1 MPYHEDS
8 RLFTAVT
15 DHLLSLLQVRKGFQK
30 AVFQRLVFYEPTE
43 KSQMLK
49 QPASAVAPGS
59 ASAPNTGD
67 KSTSQSPV
75 KPASTEVRQPSINA
89 GKQSQTLCRN
99 ILIHGY
105 CKYENSGCIF
115 RHDTTPVQ
123 QQQST
128 AKSESSRKRLNV
140 DSPSFMP
147 GSIAPGSAA
156 TKSTLSVPSADSAIF
171 VPRMSTPVSDNQSNS
186 YTSPTAVDAYGQKPI
201 INSQFVH
208 GYSPMAQMAPHVG
221 VDPSPVQQPIQTP
234 TYEYGSMGPYA
245 QPSQDIY
252 YQQAQ
257 PAHYQPLNYHLYAPL
272 SPYKVNLL
280 PYQRTVQ
287 GFFLSDNLREELQ
300 RKTEA
305 SLQVLPT
312 SGLPDSLDVYYS
324 LVPLDTNTEKSSR
337 VFGYASW
344 IYKAFSKSDGNTYAL
359 RRLEGFKLTDE
370 KAIATVQQWRRLSN
384 AGIVTLFEAF
394 TTRAFGDNSI
404 IFVYDYHPLSST
416 LFDTHFGPDARYPMS
431 RNGSSPVVP
440 EQVVWSY
447 IVQLSSALKSIHSA
461 NLAARVLD
469 ASKVILTSKMRVR
482 LSAVG
487 IMDVI
492 SGNDYSGGAESIQA
506 LHQDD
511 LYNLGRLILS
521 IVCNNHA
528 ISANANVPQQVIAK
542 SLEYA
547 GRSYSVGLKTAL
559 AYLLGNN
566 VVSAGSVGNDGLK
579 EPVKNID
586 EFLRIIAPHLQQS
599 FNSSLHYQDGL
610 ESELCKELENGRL
623 VRLLCK
629 FNFINERPEYDH
641 DSAWSETGDRYLLKL
656 FRDYVF
662 HQNDENGHPVTDLG
676 HVLRCLN
683 KLDAAVDEKVMLVSR
698 DEQSCLIVSY
708 KELKNCVDAVF
719 RDLSR
724 SNG

>member
-1 MPYHEDS
+1 
-8 RLFTAVT
+8 
-15 DHLLSLLQVRKGFQK
+15 
-30 AVFQRLVFYEPTE
+30 
-43 KSQMLK
+43 
-49 QPASAVAPGS
+49 
-59 ASAPNTGD
+59 
-67 KSTSQSPV
+67 
-75 KPASTEVRQPSINA
+75 
-89 GKQSQTLCRN
+89 
-99 ILIHGY
+99 
-105 CKYENSGCIF
+105 
-115 RHDTTPVQ
+115 
-123 QQQST
+123 
-128 AKSESSRKRLNV
+128 
-140 DSPSFMP
+140 MP
-147 GSIAPGSAA
+147 GSIGAGGAAAKSA
-156 TKSTLSVPSADSAIF
+156 LSVQSADSAIF
-171 VPRMSTPVSDNQSNS
+171 VPRIATPVSDPNQSNS
-186 YTSPTAVDAYGQKPI
+186 YTNPAGVDAYGQNSI
-201 INSQFVH
+201 MNSQFVH
-208 GYSPMAQMAPHVG
+208 GYNPIAHISPPVG
-221 VDPSPVQQPIQTP
+221 VDPSPVQKSIQPP
-234 TYEYGSMGPYA
+234 TYDYNSLGPYT

-252 YQQAQ
+252 YQQAP

-272 SPYKVNLL
+272 PPHKINLL

-287 GFFLSDNLREELQ
+287 GFFQSDNLREELQ

-305 SLQVLPT
+305 ALQILPT
-312 SGLPDSLDVYYS
+312 SGLPETLDVYYS

-337 VFGYASW
+337 IFGYNTW
-344 IYKAFSKSDGNTYAL
+344 LYKAFSKSDGNTYTL

-384 AGIVTLFEAF
+384 ANIVTLFEAF

-416 LFDTHFGPDARYPMS
+416 LFDTHFGPSARYPIS
-431 RNGSSPVVP
+431 RSPAVP
-440 EQVVWSY
+440 EQVLWSY
-447 IVQLSSALKSIHSA
+447 LVQLSSALKTIHSA

-487 IMDVI
+487 IMDVV
-492 SGNDYSGGAESIQA
+492 SGNGDYNGGPESMQA

-521 IVCNNHA
+521 IACNNHA
-528 ISANANVPQQVIAK
+528 ISANANVPQQVISK

-547 GRSYSVGLKTAL
+547 GQSYSVGLKTAL
-559 AYLLGNN
+559 VYLLGNKSI
-566 VVSAGSVGNDGLK
+566 SAGSVGKDGLK
-579 EPVKNID
+579 EPLKNID
-586 EFLRIIAPHLQQS
+586 EFLRIIAPYVQQNL
-599 FNSSLHYQDGL
+599 NSSLHYQDIL

-662 HQNDENGHPVTDLG
+662 HQNDENGHPVVDLG

-683 KLDAAVDEKVMLVSR
+683 KLDAGVDEKVMLVSR

-724 SNG
+724 PNG